1 MRAAE
6 SGGYKETMSEETHA
20 AVDSQRDEAI
30 AHYLALHPWDY
41 YDLERIEFVPPLAYL
56 VTATPGAGQDREL
69 RLALRAP
76 ATAGR
81 LTLTFFGV
89 EQLRFEPQGDICF
102 HLSITS
108 IRDRQWERL
117 KYLVHE
123 EEHDT
128 LRFYCA
134 QFEAATPEVDGTSV
148 ALAT

>member
-1 MRAAE
+1 
-6 SGGYKETMSEETHA
+6 MSEEIHA
-20 AVDSQRDEAI
+20 AVDSLRDEAI
-30 AHYLALHPWDY
+30 THYLALHPWDY
-41 YDLERIEFVPPLAYL
+41 YDLERFEFVPPLAYL
-56 VTATPGAGQDREL
+56 VTVTTGTRQDREL

-81 LTLTFFGV
+81 LTRTFFGV
-89 EQLRFEPQGDICF
+89 EQLRFEPDGDICF

-123 EEHDT
+123 EEHYT

-134 QFEAATPEVDGTSV
+134 RFEAATPEVDG
-148 ALAT
+148 ATVKPAT

>member
-1 MRAAE
+1 LCAYRRP
-6 SGGYKETMSEETHA
+6 STTPT
-20 AVDSQRDEAI
+20 RAI

-41 YDLERIEFVPPLAYL
+41 YDLERFEFVPPLAYL
-56 VTATPGAGQDREL
+56 VTATTGTGQG
-69 RLALRAP
+69 LALRAP

-89 EQLRFEPQGDICF
+89 EQLRFRPDGDICF

-128 LRFYCA
+128 LRF
-134 QFEAATPEVDGTSV
+134 
-148 ALAT
+148 